1 MKASQGKTSS
11 NQDEMMRLLVFYDGQ
26 CPFCLGWVR
35 FLLRRDGADRLRF
48 ASLQGDWAATFF
60 RARGLERPGADSML
74 AWDGRRL
81 HLESGAALRIAAALP
96 WPWSWGR
103 SLHLLPRGLRDGL
116 YRWIARNRYR
126 WFGRHEQCQLPGA
139 GEARKILD
147 QSPASG
153 EEFLP

>member
-1 MKASQGKTSS
+1 MQASQGKTSS

-35 FLLRRDGADRLRF
+35 FLLRRDRADRLRF
-48 ASLQGDWAATFF
+48 ASLQGDWAASFF
-60 RARGLERPGADSML
+60 RANGLDRPD
-74 AWDGRRL
+74 
-81 HLESGAALRIAAALP
+81 AALP

-103 SLHLLPRGLRDGL
+103 GLGILPRGLRDGL

-147 QSPASG
+147 QTPASG

>member
-1 MKASQGKTSS
+1 
-11 NQDEMMRLLVFYDGQ
+11 MRLLVFYDGQ

-35 FLLRRDGADRLRF
+35 FLLRRDRADRLRF

-60 RARGLERPGADSML
+60 RANGLDRPDADSML

-81 HLESGAALRIAAALP
+81 HQESGAALRIAAALP
-96 WPWSWGR
+96 WPWNWGR
-103 SLHLLPRGLRDGL
+103 GLGILPRGLRDGL

-126 WFGRHEQCQLPGA
+126 WFGQHEQCQLPGT
-139 GEARKILD
+139 GESRKILD
-147 QSPASG
+147 QTPASG